1 MRWKFHEKNVKWE
14 MAISVSCKSVT
25 NETTDG
31 ENWLLKRPSF
41 TIGVNR
47 NGSGV
52 SVASERLLVFVHYL
66 YLCTRAIKP

>member
-14 MAISVSCKSVT
+14 MAISMSCKSVT
-25 NETTDG
+25 NETTDS
-31 ENWLLKRPSF
+31 ENWK
-41 TIGVNR
+41 IAH
-47 NGSGV
+47 GSGV